1 MYQVYYVRSMPT
13 FSLYDPYTELVL
25 LLLAAA
31 AAGAVALRL
40 RQPLIIAFIVVGIL
54 IGPAGLKLIKS
65 THQIHTFAEMGLAL
79 LLFVVGLKLDLHL
92 IRSLGRV
99 ALAAGIGQVLF
110 TMTGG
115 YLLALA
121 LGVSP
126 LVALYTAVALTFS
139 STIIVVKLLSDK
151 RETDAL
157 HGRITLGILIVQDI
171 VVVLAMIGLSVS
183 AAPES
188 LQPGAQALRIIAKG
202 AGLFL
207 TIWVGG
213 YLIFPRLLPFI
224 ARSTELLVLF
234 GIVWALA
241 LALLSEVLGFKA
253 EVGAFAAGISLA
265 STTYRDILSAKL
277 ISLRDFLLLFF
288 FLELG
293 SRLKL
298 DALGAQVAVAIPLA
312 LFVLIGKPLIVM
324 GIMRFMGYRKRT
336 GFMTGLSLAQV
347 SEFSLILIALGAAA
361 GHLNDD
367 AVGVITLVGL
377 VTIGVSTSLI
387 INAQALYERFAPY
400 LTIFERKVTHRED
413 PGLSLL
419 PRVEDNTVILIGL
432 GNYGSHIGGHLTG
445 RGRRVLG
452 VDFDP
457 QAVGRWNAR
466 GGMAVFG
473 DAGDPDFAHV
483 LPLSTA
489 RWVISSIRDPQINR
503 SIVSVLRHEGY
514 PGLLALAAEN
524 RSTMPASIAEEADLL
539 FVPFEDAA
547 EQAVDL
553 LFREEEQL
561 ERIAMDKQIE
571 LLHDHYVV
579 CGYGR
584 MGQQIVKDFRRAG
597 VPFVV
602 IEDNPE
608 QLPRLREHRAPHVV
622 GNAAQDEILLR
633 AGIDRAKGLIAV
645 ASTDEENVFI
655 VLSARVLNPRLNIVA
670 RSIRE
675 ENEDK
680 LRRAGA
686 DHVMSPY
693 ILGGRRMAAAVIKPG
708 VMDFLDLVIHSD
720 SFDTEIGHVAV
731 PPGAMYSNRTLREL
745 ALWQTCGVLVL
756 AVERAGEDL
765 LANPGPDFTV
775 RELDELIVMGTDRQI
790 ASAREHLSRTEG
802 LLSE

>member
-1 MYQVYYVRSMPT
+1 MPT
-13 FSLYDPYTELVL
+13 IPINDPYTELVI

-31 AAGAVALRL
+31 VVGVIALRL
-40 RQPLIIAFIVVGIL
+40 RQPLIIGFIIVGIL
-54 IGPAGLKLIKS
+54 IGPAGLKFIRS
-65 THQIHTFAEMGLAL
+65 EHQIHMFAEMGLAL

-92 IRSLGRV
+92 IRSLGPV
-99 ALAAGIGQVLF
+99 AMAAGIGQVLI
-110 TMTGG
+110 TAIGG
-115 YLLALA
+115 YLIALV
-121 LGVSP
+121 LGLSP
-126 LVALYTAVALTFS
+126 LVSLYIAVALTFS

-157 HGRITLGILIVQDI
+157 HGRIALGVLIVQDI

-183 AAPES
+183 AGPTV
-188 LQPGAQALRIIAKG
+188 LQPGAQALQIVAKG

-207 TIWVGG
+207 TVWIVG
-213 YLIFPRLLPFI
+213 YLIFPRLLPLI
-224 ARSTELLVLF
+224 ARSAELLVLF

-241 LALLSEVLGFKA
+241 LALLGEKLGFSA

-277 ISLRDFLLLFF
+277 VSLRDFLLLFF

-298 DALGAQVAVAIPLA
+298 DALGAQVALAIPLV
-312 LFVLIGKPLIVM
+312 LFVLIFKPLIVM

-336 GFMTGLSLAQV
+336 GFMTGLSLAQI
-347 SEFSLILIALGAAA
+347 SEFSLILVALGATA

-367 AVGVITLVGL
+367 AVGVVTLVGL

-387 INAQALYERFAPY
+387 ISAQPLYDRLAPY
-400 LTIFERKVTHRED
+400 LAIFERKVTHRED
-413 PGLSLL
+413 PSLSLL
-419 PRVEDNTVILIGL
+419 PRADDNTVILIGL
-432 GNYGSHIGGHLTG
+432 GNYGSNIGGHLTG
-445 RGRRVLG
+445 RGRRVVG

-457 QAVGRWNAR
+457 QAVSRWNAG

-473 DAGDPDFAHV
+473 DAGDPDFAHA

-524 RSTMPASIAEEADLL
+524 RTAVPSVSAEADLL

-553 LFREEEQL
+553 LFREEEHL

-571 LLHDHYVV
+571 LLHDHYIV

-608 QLPRLREHRAPHVV
+608 QLPRLKEHRVPHVV
-622 GNAAQDEILLR
+622 GEAAQDEILLR

-645 ASTDEENVFI
+645 ASSDEENVFI
-655 VLSARVLNPRLNIVA
+655 VLSARGLNQKLNIVA

-693 ILGGRRMAAAVIKPG
+693 ILGGRRMAAAVTKPG
-708 VMDFLDLVIHSD
+708 VMDFLDLVIHSEK
-720 SFDTEIGHVAV
+720 FDTEIGHVAV
-731 PPGAMYSNRTLREL
+731 PPGAVYADRTLRDL
-745 ALWQTCGVLVL
+745 ALWQACGVLVL
-756 AVERAGEDL
+756 AVERPGEDL
-765 LANPGPDFTV
+765 LANPGPDFAV
-775 RELDELIVMGTDRQI
+775 REQDELIIMGTTGQITAARQYL
-790 ASAREHLSRTEG
+790 AQTENTPDPVQG
-802 LLSE
+802 